1 MNEQYSKEGIMRKSI
16 LLLICTLVTI
26 AIESSGQELESKPVF
41 PVRKNWP
48 GSMVYLRKGYDTL
61 PVQVTIVT
69 PAGGQELLKRGIF
82 IKQVGIK
89 NSSGRAV
96 TAVKLSWYFYR
107 WEEPDEILQTGQTPL
122 IELGRIDNNEK
133 CDIGIIP
140 LDVLPGRFA
149 GAKQCIIDSP
159 ILTYAMI
166 EEVMKKGKFSDRE
179 VVEVVVSEVH
189 FEDGTI
195 WEGKDLPQK
204 SS

>member
-1 MNEQYSKEGIMRKSI
+1 MNEHYSKEAILRKSI

-26 AIESSGQELESKPVF
+26 AIESSGQELESKPVL
-41 PVRKNWP
+41 PAHKNWP
-48 GSMVYLRKGYDTL
+48 VAMVYDRKGYDTL
-61 PVQVTIVT
+61 PVQVTIVS

-82 IKQVGIK
+82 IRQVGIK

-107 WEEPDEILQTGQTPL
+107 WEEPDDILQTGQTPL
-122 IELGRIDNNEK
+122 IKLGRIDNDEK

-159 ILTYAMI
+159 ILSYAEI
-166 EEVMKKGKFSDRE
+166 EEVMKKGQKSGRGI
-179 VVEVVVSEVH
+179 VEVVVSEVH
-189 FEDGTI
+189 FEDGMI
-195 WEGKDLPQK
+195 WEGTDLPQK
-204 SS
+204 RR

>member
-1 MNEQYSKEGIMRKSI
+1 MRKSI